1 MSPIGLGLIWIIKI
15 VPHQI
20 QSNKLRT
27 FTRLDMKDGYHHL
40 RIREGDEKHTAFI
53 TEYGLFEWTVACFGL
68 RNAPAEFVRF
78 MSNILI
84 DYINDF
90 VVVYLHCDILKGR
103 EGT

>member
-1 MSPIGLGLIWIIKI
+1 
-15 VPHQI
+15 
-20 QSNKLRT
+20 
-27 FTRLDMKDGYHHL
+27 MKDGYHHL

-53 TEYGLFEWTVACFGL
+53 TAYGLFEWTVACFGL